1 MRIMDS
7 GHMPSVPVRCVHQ
20 IEIIHPVVLTMER
33 WECSPN
39 QKGTVHRTVPT
50 FVITALQNL
59 NQGDDN
65 HYRAIHVRNGYGQEI
80 AVV

>member
-1 MRIMDS
+1 MWIMDS
-7 GHMPSVPVRCVHQ
+7 SHMPSVPVRCVHQ
-20 IEIIHPVVLTMER
+20 IEIFHLVVLTMER

-39 QKGTVHRTVPT
+39 QKGTVHGTVPT
-50 FVITALQNL
+50 FVITALRNS